1 MHILCIHTH
10 IYIYSTASCVPTWS
24 SQIESLFM
32 PIQPFSSPSGGIP
45 AVARKYFPCKGPTS
59 CFVSLARPS
68 LKKASKTPRASQ
80 AVMSIVII
88 FLFSLALY
96 SALDLRGSF
105 WVFAATLYTTNFIG
119 ASFSIV
125 SLRPP
130 GSCIFYRSHVQSF
143 KGPS

>member
-1 MHILCIHTH
+1 
-10 IYIYSTASCVPTWS
+10 
-24 SQIESLFM
+24 
-32 PIQPFSSPSGGIP
+32 
-45 AVARKYFPCKGPTS
+45 
-59 CFVSLARPS
+59 
-68 LKKASKTPRASQ
+68 
-80 AVMSIVII
+80 MSIVII